1 MAFSME
7 SRLPFL
13 DQELVDWVLQL
24 PPEAIVDRGW
34 SRAIL
39 REGLRGVLTE
49 KVRTR
54 RWKVGFT
61 TPETRWLRARRA
73 VDAGAVPVASV
84 RVAAVLGRRRD
95 RRRVRSVLRG

>member
-13 DQELVDWVLQL
+13 DQELVDWVLRL
-24 PPEAIVDRGW
+24 PSSAIVDRGW

-39 REGLRGVLTE
+39 RDGLKGVLTE

-61 TPETRWLRARRA
+61 TPETRWLRAGPRA
-73 VDAGAVPVASV
+73 L
-84 RVAAVLGRRRD
+84 RAAPSARPLARGPRSD
-95 RRRVRSVLRG
+95 RATQNG